1 VTTDPR
7 AVQQFGNTAR
17 TWRWPTNSP
26 ATVAHRDERDALARA
41 LGVTPTMAGLLI
53 ARGCEDA
60 DAAAR
65 FLQPELEHL
74 HDPLLLPD
82 ADAAAERIAQAIQ
95 AGEKILVHGDYD
107 VDGVTGAALLTRVL
121 EVLGARVECFIP
133 HRQEDGYDLRVATV
147 QRVHAEGVRLIVT
160 VDCGIVAFQAAEAA
174 RELGVDLVITDHH
187 EPDPERLPDACA
199 VVNPKRR
206 DSTYPFPHLAGVGV
220 AYKVATAVVRRMGQP
235 EASFRKNFLD
245 LVALGTVADCMPLV
259 GENRVLVKFGLAALA
274 ATKKHGLRA
283 LLRSAGVKELNARS
297 LGFSLGPRINAVG
310 RLDAAAHALNL
321 LLTKDPAQAAEL
333 AEKLERC
340 NRDRQ
345 AQQSRIFDEAM
356 AQAREMDE
364 CARPGDDP
372 GGRPGG
378 GPSACLVHPPPV
390 LVLASA
396 TWHGG
401 VIGIVAS
408 KLVEALGRPTVMIAL
423 DGELGR
429 GSARSVHGFHIF
441 EALGRCRDHLVR
453 VGGHQ
458 AAAGFDIEAA
468 RVPALREALAAVA
481 AEMLPPDGAALSPSI
496 VVDDLLEPHEI
507 TLQLAQELALLE
519 PCGHGNPE
527 PRFGSRGLLLAEA
540 RRLTPRVAGTADHL
554 LLKLS
559 ALGARRSAEKNSSS
573 PSTERRAP
581 SAALSA
587 VFWREGHRAAA
598 LAQGAALDLW
608 YELEVDTY
616 WGEPAV
622 RLNVKELRLSE

>member
-7 AVQQFGNTAR
+7 AVQHDGSIPR
-17 TWRWPTNSP
+17 TWRWPTN
-26 ATVAHRDERDALARA
+26 HRDERAELSRA
-41 LGVTPTMAGLLI
+41 LGVTPTLAGLLI

-65 FLQPELEHL
+65 FLRPELEHL

-82 ADAAAERIAQAIQ
+82 AGAAAERITQAIQ

-107 VDGVTGAALLTRVL
+107 VDGVTGAALLTRVFEL
-121 EVLGARVECFIP
+121 LGARVECFIP
-133 HRQEDGYDLRVATV
+133 HRQDDGYDLRATTV

-206 DSTYPFPHLAGVGV
+206 GSTYPFPHLAGVGV
-220 AYKVATAVVRRMGQP
+220 AYKVASAVVRRMGQP

-259 GENRVLVKFGLAALA
+259 GENRVLVKFGLETLA
-274 ATKKHGLRA
+274 TTKKHGLKA
-283 LLRSAGVKELNARS
+283 LLRSANVKELNART
-297 LGFSLGPRINAVG
+297 LGFALGPRINAVG
-310 RLDAAAHALNL
+310 RLDAASHALNL
-321 LLTKDPAQAAEL
+321 LLAKDAAQAAEL

-356 AQAREMDE
+356 AQARELQGAGASPD
-364 CARPGDDP
+364 
-372 GGRPGG
+372 
-378 GPSACLVHPPPV
+378 PV
-390 LVLASA
+390 LVLASP

-401 VIGIVAS
+401 VIGIVAA
-408 KLVEALGRPTVMIAL
+408 KLVEALGRPAVMIAL
-423 DGELGR
+423 DGDQGR
-429 GSARSVHGFHIF
+429 GSARSVHGFNII

-453 VGGHQ
+453 VGGHE
-458 AAAGFDIEAA
+458 AAAGFDIEAD
-468 RVPALREALAAVA
+468 RVPALRAALTAAAV
-481 AEMLPPDGAALSPSI
+481 EMLPAEADGPLPGAALSPPI
-496 VVDDLLEPHEI
+496 LIDDLLEPEEI
-507 TLQLAQELALLE
+507 TLQLAKELALLE

-559 ALGARRSAEKNSSS
+559 ALGARRSAEDGS
-573 PSTERRAP
+573 PSPRAESREP
-581 SAALSA
+581 RAALSA
-587 VFWREGHRAAA
+587 VFWREGHRAAV
-598 LAQGAALDLW
+598 LAQGAAVDLC
-608 YELEVDTY
+608 YALEVDTY
-616 WGEPAV
+616 WSEPAV
-622 RLNVKELRLSE
+622 RLIVKELRLSE